1 MERVRQPRGG
11 GDVVLWGGGTTKAR
25 GDAGGLAAAAVSAS
39 DPTTVLMSPHYG
51 LTNSRRTKPPRCPHQ
66 PQPRALRPAA
76 FGRTDAGTVRLERRN
91 FHGHARNATRATP
104 HVLFCP
110 VSHFGALYAGTRA
123 RESAWTLTE
132 NGASTTRQ
140 GGNNKN
146 HREKSWE
153 FSTCER

>member
-1 MERVRQPRGG
+1 MERVRQPRGEG
-11 GDVVLWGGGTTKAR
+11 RDARGRGNYKGPCGGT
-25 GDAGGLAAAAVSAS
+25 GGLAAAVSAS
-39 DPTTVLMSPHYG
+39 DPTTVLMNPHYG
-51 LTNSRRTKPPRCPHQ
+51 LTNTRRTKPPRCPHQ

-123 RESAWTLTE
+123 RESAWK
-132 NGASTTRQ
+132 GQPRVVRRQ
-140 GGNNKN
+140 
-146 HREKSWE
+146 
-153 FSTCER
+153 